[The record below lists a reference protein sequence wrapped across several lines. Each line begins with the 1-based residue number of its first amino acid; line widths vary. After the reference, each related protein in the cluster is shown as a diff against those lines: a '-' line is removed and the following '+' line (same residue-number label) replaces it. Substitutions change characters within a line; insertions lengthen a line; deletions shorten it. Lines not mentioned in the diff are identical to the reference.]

1 MIYDLIFRFE
11 IKCRMHEN
19 MKEACH
25 VHTFP
30 NSTAIS
36 KLCAVGFT
44 AREAA
49 SE

>member
-1 MIYDLIFRFE
+1 
-11 IKCRMHEN
+11 MHGN
-19 MKEACH
+19 KKEAYH

-30 NSTAIS
+30 NATVIS
-36 KLCAVGFT
+36 NLCAVGFT